1 MLIHKFNFILLFQF
15 NSLVKL
21 SDISV
26 SYKMRMKNTKILFFL
41 LCLPL
46 LVLGQNIQL
55 SPQAEISIITCGP
68 GEELYSSFG
77 HSAFRVNDP
86 VLKLDLAYNYGTFDF
101 NKPNFYIKFARG
113 KLLYQ
118 LSVNHFE
125 NFVYNYKIEDRWV
138 KEQVLNLTPNEKNEL
153 FNFLNI
159 NAKPENR
166 EYLYDFFFDNC
177 STKIRDVLEKVL
189 NNNIQ
194 FNYPHIKEE
203 YTFRKLIQMNLDANS
218 WGSLGID
225 LGLGSKIDRKATPYE
240 YMFLPDYVMYA
251 FDNATYKNKPIVKE
265 TNALI
270 NSNKNFKQKGSFLL
284 SPGALFSLIMLIVG
298 FITYR
303 DYKKNKRSK
312 WLDFTLFFLTGLVGI
327 FILLLWFATD
337 HTMTKYNFNFL
348 WAFPINII
356 VSFYLVKKNMKKWIR
371 KYVFIPLGLIGL
383 VFIFWIFKIQV
394 FPIVIIPILIM
405 LVIRYLYIIKY
416 SQTLKD

>member
-1 MLIHKFNFILLFQF
+1 
-15 NSLVKL
+15 
-21 SDISV
+21 
-26 SYKMRMKNTKILFFL
+26 MKKTKILFFL

-46 LVLGQNIQL
+46 LVPGQNIKL

-77 HSAFRVNDP
+77 HSAFRVKDP
-86 VLKLDLAYNYGTFDF
+86 ALKLDLAYNYGTFDF
-101 NKPNFYIKFARG
+101 NKPNFYINFAQG

-118 LSVNHFE
+118 LSVSYFE
-125 NFVYNYKIEDRWV
+125 NFVYNYAIEGRWV
-138 KEQVLNLTPNEKNEL
+138 KEQVLDLTPDEKNEL
-153 FNFLNI
+153 FHFLNI
-159 NAKPENR
+159 NAKPENK

-177 STKIRDVLEKVL
+177 STKIRDVLKEVL

-194 FNYPHIKEE
+194 FNYPHIKEA
-203 YTFRKLIQMNLDANS
+203 YTFRELIQMNLDANS

-251 FDNATYKNKPIVKE
+251 FDKATYMNKPMVKE
-265 TNALI
+265 TNTLVKGI
-270 NSNKNFKQKGSFLL
+270 KKIKQKESLLL
-284 SPGALFSLIMLIVG
+284 SPGFLFSLLMLIVG
-298 FITYR
+298 FITYS

-312 WLDFTLFFLTGLVGI
+312 WLDFSLFFITGLIGI

-348 WAFPINII
+348 WAFPLNII
-356 VSFYLVKKNMKKWIR
+356 VSFYVVKKDMKKWIS
-371 KYVFIPLGLIGL
+371 KYIFIPLGLIGL
-383 VFIFWIFKIQV
+383 VFIFWMFKIQV

-405 LVIRYLYIIKY
+405 LIIRYLYIIKHN
-416 SQTLKD
+416 QTLKD

>member
-1 MLIHKFNFILLFQF
+1 
-15 NSLVKL
+15 
-21 SDISV
+21 
-26 SYKMRMKNTKILFFL
+26 MKKTKVLFFL
-41 LCLPL
+41 LFIPL
-46 LVLGQNIQL
+46 LVLGQNAQL

-77 HSAFRVNDP
+77 HSAFRVKDP
-86 VLKLDLAYNYGTFDF
+86 SLKLDLAYNYGTFDF
-101 NKPNFYIKFARG
+101 NKPNFYINFAQG

-118 LSVNHFE
+118 LSVSYFE
-125 NFVYNYKIEDRWV
+125 DFVYNYKVEERWV
-138 KEQVLNLTPNEKNEL
+138 KEQVLNLTPDEKNEL

-177 STKIRDVLEKVL
+177 STKIRDVLEEVL

-194 FNYPHIKEE
+194 FNYSHIKEE
-203 YTFRKLIQMNLDANS
+203 YTFRELIQMNLNANS

-225 LGLGSKIDRKATPYE
+225 LGLGSKIDRKASPYE

-251 FDNATYKNKPIVKE
+251 FDNATHKNKSMVKE
-265 TNALI
+265 TNTLI
-270 NSNKNFKQKGSFLL
+270 SADNNIKKNESFFL
-284 SPGALFSLIMLIVG
+284 SPGFLFSIIMLFVG
-298 FITYR
+298 LITYL
-303 DYKKNKRSK
+303 DFKKNKRSR
-312 WLDFTLFFLTGLVGI
+312 WLDFTLFFLTGLIGI

-348 WAFPINII
+348 WAFPLNI
-356 VSFYLVKKNMKKWIR
+356 VASFYLAKKVMKKWVS
-371 KYVFIPLGLIGL
+371 KYILLPLSLIGL

-405 LVIRYLYIIKY
+405 LAIRYLYIIKH